1 METVEE
7 YYAAQSPE
15 NRKALQRVQ
24 KIVEKT
30 LGECTVSLS
39 YQIIGF
45 RYKKKFVTH
54 ISGWKD
60 HLSFHGF
67 SVSLGNDLVAKYP
80 SYLKLKGRTLHFQTT
95 PEIPEEIVRELVQ
108 ARVAEIGL

>member
-7 YYAAQSPE
+7 YYASQSPE

-24 KIVEKT
+24 KIVEDT

-45 RYKKKFVTH
+45 RYMKKYVIY

-67 SVSLGNDLVAKYP
+67 SVSLGNELVAKYP
-80 SYLKLKGRTLHFQTT
+80 EFLKLKGRTLHFQPT
-95 PEIPEEIVRELVQ
+95 PPIPEELVRELVN
-108 ARVAEIGL
+108 ARVSELGL

>member
-7 YYAAQSPE
+7 YYEAQSLE

-24 KIVEKT
+24 KIIEKT

-45 RYKKKFVTH
+45 RYKKKFVIY
-54 ISGWKD
+54 ISGWND

-67 SVSLGNDLVAKYP
+67 SVSLGNELIEKYP
-80 SYLKLKGRTLHFQTT
+80 KYLKLKGRTLHFQPT
-95 PEIPEEIVRELVQ
+95 PELPENLIIELIQ

>member
-7 YYAAQSPE
+7 YLAAQPE
-15 NRKALQRVQ
+15 GNRSALDRVRRL
-24 KIVEKT
+24 VLET
-30 LGECTVSLS
+30 LPESTEALS

-45 RYKKKFVTH
+45 RYRKKYVIY

-67 SVSLGNDLVAKYP
+67 SVSLGNELIAKYP
-80 SYLKLKGRTLHFQTT
+80 KFLKLKGRTLHFQPT
-95 PEIPEEIVRELVQ
+95 PEIPESMVRELVL

>member
-7 YYAAQSPE
+7 YYVAQSPE
-15 NRKALQRVQ
+15 NRKALERVQ
-24 KIVEKT
+24 RIIEKT

-45 RYKKKFVTH
+45 RYRKKFVIY

-67 SVSLGNDLVAKYP
+67 SVSLGNDLVSKYP
-80 SYLKLKGRTLHFQTT
+80 EFLKLKGRTLHFQPK
-95 PEIPEEIVRELVQ
+95 PELPEKIIEELVL